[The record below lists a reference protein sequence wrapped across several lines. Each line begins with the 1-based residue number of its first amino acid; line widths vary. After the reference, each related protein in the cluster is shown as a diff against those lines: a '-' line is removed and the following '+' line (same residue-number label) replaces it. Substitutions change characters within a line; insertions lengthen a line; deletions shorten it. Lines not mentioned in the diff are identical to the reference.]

1 VTTVLLRCRVA
12 DFDAWRPE
20 HEASTAAR
28 PEVLSYRLWRGVD
41 DPNLVVLIET
51 FESREIVDAL
61 LNDPAIQQEMIDHG
75 VDVSSVALD
84 FLDEVGALE
93 G

>member
-1 VTTVLLRCRVA
+1 VA

-20 HEASTAAR
+20 ESTAAR
-28 PEVLSYRLWRGVD
+28 PRG
-41 DPNLVVLIET
+41 PFLPIET

-75 VDVSSVALD
+75 VDVSSVAVDL
-84 FLDEVGALE
+84 LDEVGSMVRLGVSSVTFRRHRRSDPAR
-93 G
+93 